1 VATCLIGGWRENIL
15 EIHDGGGMGLK
26 MVTISFEQLPDKDEQ
41 THTFHNVSK
50 TWDT

>member
-1 VATCLIGGWRENIL
+1 LIGGWRENIL